1 VKAYEDGVTGLA
13 GMVAY
18 NLILAIFPFALLLLF
33 VAGQVLSSPD
43 IQASV
48 LRDLRR
54 VFPHA
59 GQGTLRGT
67 LDRVRHNS
75 TSIGLLAFVGGVWIG
90 TSFWGALDT
99 AFCRIYRGKCR
110 SWLAQ
115 KRFGLAML
123 VFVALFMAATVV
135 QPAIESLIL
144 ARAGDLPFGLSDVA
158 GLVRAITLLLGL
170 VSLFAVLVVVYTVTP
185 KPRMP
190 WKAIWPGALL
200 ATAAIGIVNF
210 AFPFYL
216 TNVSTLSKLGPS
228 VGFVLVALLW
238 FYALALIILAGA
250 VVNSMRHE
258 QHVTGE
264 IETVERTVSV
274 T

>member
-1 VKAYEDGVTGLA
+1 
-13 GMVAY
+13 MVAY

-33 VAGQVLSSPD
+33 VAGQVLSSPE

-59 GQGTLRGT
+59 GEGTLRGT

-75 TSIGLLAFVGGVWIG
+75 TSIGVLAIVGGVWIG

-99 AFCRIYRGKCR
+99 AFCRIYHGDCR
-110 SWLAQ
+110 SWVAQ

-123 VFVALFMAATVV
+123 VFVALFMAATVI
-135 QPAIESLIL
+135 QPAVESLIL
-144 ARAGDLPFGLSDVA
+144 SRATDLPFGLSDIP
-158 GLVRAITLLLGL
+158 GFLRAITLVLGL
-170 VSLFAVLVVVYTVTP
+170 IVLFAILVVVYTVTP
-185 KPRMP
+185 KPRVP
-190 WKAIWPGALL
+190 WKAVWPGALG
-200 ATAAIGIVNF
+200 ATIAIGVVNW
-210 AFPFYL
+210 AFPLYL

-238 FYALALIILAGA
+238 FYAIALIVLAGA
-250 VVNSMRHE
+250 TINSMRHE
-258 QHVTGE
+258 KHETGE
-264 IETVERTVSV
+264 IATANRSVSLI
-274 T
+274 